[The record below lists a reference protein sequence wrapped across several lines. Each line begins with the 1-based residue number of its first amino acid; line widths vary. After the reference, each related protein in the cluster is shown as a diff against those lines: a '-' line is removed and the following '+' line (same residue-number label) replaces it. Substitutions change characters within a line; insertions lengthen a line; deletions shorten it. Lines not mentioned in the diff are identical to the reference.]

1 MNIRLQEGL
10 PFVPA
15 VVGFHGQ
22 SLILN
27 NVLLDTG
34 SAGSIFSA
42 DRPAKIDLSYAPE
55 DELLRIRGV
64 GGVEFVF
71 TKFVDHLAI
80 GELQVNNF
88 KIEVGAVDYGFSID
102 GILGMDFLIAVG
114 AIIDLDQMKI
124 TTAHQL

>member
-1 MNIRLQEGL
+1 MNIRLLEGL
-10 PFVPA
+10 PFISA
-15 VVGFHGQ
+15 VVSFRGR

-42 DRPAKIDLSYAPE
+42 DRLAEIDLSYAPE

-71 TKFVDHLAI
+71 TKLVDHLAI
-80 GELQVNNF
+80 GELRINDF
-88 KIEVGAVDYGFSID
+88 KIEVGAMDYGFPID

-114 AIIDLDQMKI
+114 AIIDLDQMEV
-124 TTAHQL
+124 TSEV